1 MNSLF
6 FLLVKDIHNNS
17 EYIYSDKPI
26 TKAELSQSF
35 NECFLQLQSTQASLQ
50 LKQLETYA
58 ECFENISFL
67 NKGWIWNSTE
77 LKPQVCYILRAVPIL
92 PKQSDKSESNL
103 KALQSDPHPKKAHQY
118 KETAVQQTLW
128 KVQLTQE
135 LKNKL
140 SQPNFGL
147 KRVISV

>member
-6 FLLVKDIHNNS
+6 VLLVKDIHNNS

-58 ECFENISFL
+58 ECFENTSFL
-67 NKGWIWNSTE
+67 NKGWIWNSNE
-77 LKPQVCYILRAVPIL
+77 IKPQVCFILRAVPIL
-92 PKQSDKSESNL
+92 QKQSHTGPL
-103 KALQSDPHPKKAHQY
+103 HTPHPKKTHQGLTTTI
-118 KETAVQQTLW
+118 ELSRPLW
-128 KVQLTQE
+128 KGEPLLE
-135 LKNKL
+135 LENNSDL
-140 SQPNFGL
+140 ML
-147 KRVISV
+147 RWC

>member
-17 EYIYSDKPI
+17 EYVYSDKPL

-50 LKQLETYA
+50 FKQLETYA
-58 ECFENISFL
+58 ECFEYTSFL
-67 NKGWIWNSTE
+67 NKGWIWNSSE

-92 PKQSDKSESNL
+92 QKP
-103 KALQSDPHPKKAHQY
+103 SDPHPKKANRTHVIIDQP
-118 KETAVQQTLW
+118 LW
-128 KVQLTQE
+128 KLQLTHE

-147 KRVISV
+147 KRVSSV